1 MKKRDLLAEMMQGVS
16 KVLTHRE
23 GMNILC
29 QCELEKMPASEAI
42 AAY

>member
-16 KVLTHRE
+16 KVLAHRE
-23 GMNILC
+23 GMNNLC
-29 QCELEKMPASEAI
+29 QYELEKRPVSDAI